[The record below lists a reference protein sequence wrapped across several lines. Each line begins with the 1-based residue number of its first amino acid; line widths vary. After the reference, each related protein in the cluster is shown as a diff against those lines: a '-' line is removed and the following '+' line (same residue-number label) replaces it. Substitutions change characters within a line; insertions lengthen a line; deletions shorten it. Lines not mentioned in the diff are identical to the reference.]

1 MSSEAID
8 IKVNK
13 LSNKLINGLA
23 LYPALIKDNIDNG
36 KNLKIKPADSSI
48 KSKEI
53 RFLLWFNFC
62 IFFHLMTI

>member
-1 MSSEAID
+1 MSNETID

-36 KNLKIKPADSSI
+36 KNLKI
-48 KSKEI
+48 
-53 RFLLWFNFC
+53 
-62 IFFHLMTI
+62 